1 MATRDQRRSKPSR
14 RELELSEAEKR
25 KVVEKYGLDI
35 EDYDDLMKMGPRL
48 ESFAQ
53 GTMTRGWLTPGG
65 VVAINDD
72 NPKATAWDRRLKE
85 LQDRAAKRRAA
96 RQQKEQEDYEARIRG
111 VEPPTQAEVRK
122 VTEAAPQTTTQ
133 TPVTT
138 TIVPAQP
145 TAPSTPALNPASGAK
160 RAAAPSRTPLVSVNR
175 NDRTGTTVTL
185 NGQGMRPTAEN
196 LNAVAEAQR
205 RQLLDA
211 PTGVDVTS
219 PLYTNAEVRLMRRR
233 AAESQMFRDQ
243 MARLDKIESEARDRA
258 DARAWENGSLR
269 GERDW
274 KHYGEVANTGGD
286 GWKKGGSDYA
296 NAMSVLR
303 DKMETLTGLARQGL
317 LHGNETVT
325 VTNAKGET
333 YKRDGR
339 NPYQTAMSLGK
350 MILDSEKGAGL
361 SQKQFEVANAQ
372 IDRLTELAQDR
383 QKVRDRR
390 EQYRA
395 DEIRRRL
402 PVETANA
409 TTNAQVFA
417 AEKAYNAGRR
427 TAALKALASPDVW
440 DTPELYD
447 HLNVINSTSTVSPA
461 GANGVGRINDI
472 QSAFREAMKDPAMN
486 RAYASR
492 ARALEG
498 RPGSEYD
505 LEDLQNRIGVIYMQG
520 KAGIKPVSYD
530 RQVPNLDDAVWAE
543 DDGNPAEK
551 AVNSMSPG
559 SVPYGPAPDP
569 SALTPAIRTP
579 QVPPRQGAP
588 RIEDE
593 LRPVMAATK
602 AGDAGGILRPR
613 RKGVA

>member
-1 MATRDQRRSKPSR
+1 MAMRDPRRSKPSKK
-14 RELELSEAEKR
+14 ELELSERAKREPEKVRREIVTDQEKR
-25 KVVEKYGLDI
+25 RIVGQYGLDI
-35 EDYDDLMKMGPRL
+35 EDYDDLMKMGPRPQRETFSGL
-48 ESFAQ
+48 T
-53 GTMTRGWLTPGG
+53 GTVPYMM
-65 VVAINDD
+65 DD
-72 NPKATAWDRRLKE
+72 HRSAAWDKRLKE
-85 LQDRAAKRRAA
+85 LQDRAVKRRSAKKQ
-96 RQQKEQEDYEARIRG
+96 REVEDYDATIRG
-111 VEPPTQAEVRK
+111 EKTPTQIEAEEK
-122 VTEAAPQTTTQ
+122 VKQP
-133 TPVTT
+133 P
-138 TIVPAQP
+138 VPAVQP
-145 TAPSTPALNPASGAK
+145 SAPALNPASGAK

-196 LNAVAEAQR
+196 LNAVTEAQR

-243 MARLDKIESEARDRA
+243 VARLDKIESEARARA

-286 GWKKGGSDYA
+286 GWKKGGSDYT
-296 NAMSVLR
+296 NAMSALR

-317 LHGNETVT
+317 LHGNDTVT

-339 NPYQTAMSLGK
+339 NPYQVAMSLGK
-350 MILDSEKGAGL
+350 MILDSERGAGL

-383 QKVRDRR
+383 QRVRDRR

-402 PVETANA
+402 PAETANA

-427 TAALKALASPDVW
+427 TAALRALASPDVW

-461 GANGVGRINDI
+461 GANGVGRINDV

-486 RAYASR
+486 KAYASR

-498 RPGSEYD
+498 KPGSEYD

-551 AVNSMSPG
+551 AADSMSPG

-569 SALTPAIRTP
+569 GALTPAIRTP
-579 QVPPRQGAP
+579 QVPPRQEAP